1 MKASKLVVAL
11 ATTVATL
18 AAPALFAAEALKV
31 IIPTAPGGGTDGY
44 FRVLAKEVEPVLNE
58 PVVVMNVP
66 GAGGTIGVSQM
77 VRSTP
82 DGQTVAAVWLG
93 PVTVSTHTM
102 KVTYTP
108 ADYIPVI
115 QVSSAPYVLCV
126 HPEFPAADGA
136 GLIAELKKNPDKY
149 TYGNDGLGGPGQLA
163 TARIL
168 RAMNASARD
177 VPFKGAGETL
187 TAFLGKH
194 VDIYVGSI
202 PPILQHVQGGKAKCL
217 LVTSADRVAALPS
230 AASLRDLGFRT
241 RRRFSGAR
249 CSRRRARLPTAWPS
263 SRRRSRRRPTARRR
277 RNSSRTRASRWRS
290 RKALRCAA
298 TSTTS
303 TRRWGSSRRR
313 STSRRNNRRCRTAIR
328 VPLLS
333 TRATHS
339 ACRRPGYV
347 FFAAS

>member
-230 AASLRDLGFRT
+230 AASLRDLGIPNEETILWRALLAPKGTPPERVAKLEAAFEKAANSAAAKKFLEDAGEQVAIKKGAAL
-241 RRRFSGAR
+241 RRYIDDEYEAMGKLA
-249 CSRRRARLPTAWPS
+249 
-263 SRRRSRRRPTARRR
+263 
-277 RNSSRTRASRWRS
+277 
-290 RKALRCAA
+290 KALNL
-298 TSTTS
+298 T
-303 TRRWGSSRRR
+303 
-313 STSRRNNRRCRTAIR
+313 
-328 VPLLS
+328 PQ
-333 TRATHS
+333 
-339 ACRRPGYV
+339 
-347 FFAAS
+347 

>member
-77 VRSTP
+77 VRAVP

-230 AASLRDLGFRT
+230 AASLRDLGIPNEET
-241 RRRFSGAR
+241 ILW
-249 CSRRRARLPTAWPS
+249 RALLAPKGTPPDRVAKLEA
-263 SRRRSRRRPTARRR
+263 AFE
-277 RNSSRTRASRWRS
+277 
-290 RKALRCAA
+290 KAA
-298 TSTTS
+298 TSAAARKFLEDAGEQVAIKKGAAL
-303 TRRWGSSRRR
+303 RRYIDDEYEAMGKLAKALNL
-313 STSRRNNRRCRTAIR
+313 T
-328 VPLLS
+328 PQ
-333 TRATHS
+333 
-339 ACRRPGYV
+339 
-347 FFAAS
+347 